1 MTNILKS
8 CVSKLSSFRNLQK
21 TKSPWQA
28 TIPGLASLAR
38 LLLNPKMKCLPL
50 IYQDHQRNEL
60 KNLAKKKSSSPSLIL
75 KTQPTMSKM
84 VIIQLKEAMIL
95 KLRSVKNSIKDHI
108 RGLASE
114 H

>member
-8 CVSKLSSFRNLQK
+8 CASKLRSLRNLQK
-21 TKSPWQA
+21 TKSPWRA

-50 IYQDHQRNEL
+50 IYLNHQRNEP
-60 KNLAKKKSSSPSLIL
+60 KNLATKKSSSPSLIL
-75 KTQPTMSKM
+75 KNQPTMSKM
-84 VIIQLKEAMIL
+84 ATIQPKVAMIL
-95 KLRSVKNSIKDHI
+95 KLELARNLIKDHI